1 MIRSIEKEH
10 RVASACGT
18 LRSMDAMDAAEQEG
32 AAAGALSPSQLGAAK
47 TLVQMCGS
55 AKQGALGP
63 LRKLVT
69 TDSE

>member
-1 MIRSIEKEH
+1 
-10 RVASACGT
+10 
-18 LRSMDAMDAAEQEG
+18 MDAMDAAEQEG

-55 AKQGALGP
+55 AKQDALGP